1 MRSEGQR
8 KQSWQGSTH
17 LFFLETS
24 AALRVGQSGGQ
35 VSKKTLGAD
44 ANGCHNSPK
53 SRPPGSPA
61 MNPLELFHILQAI
74 LRNEAKVIAA
84 FLVGV
89 VLTIVAAYID
99 LVKDLQQR

>member
-1 MRSEGQR
+1 
-8 KQSWQGSTH
+8 
-17 LFFLETS
+17 
-24 AALRVGQSGGQ
+24 
-35 VSKKTLGAD
+35 
-44 ANGCHNSPK
+44 
-53 SRPPGSPA
+53 

-99 LVKDLQQR
+99 LVKDLQQRKAHHESSRAAAVS